1 VPKTQNVAPSCTTL
15 PSWASSAGGG
25 PRPAGSD
32 RPIVD
37 AVDAVEH
44 PAASTIITAAT
55 KAHRTAHDSVQ
66 VVGFL
71 DRAKKL
77 AEQAKSVAEQ
87 AKEVAEGALSEA
99 KAKAQSAS
107 GGDGGRSSSSS
118 AAPATDPRMGTS
130 YVPGML
136 GRPGWREQ
144 GLIDP
149 AALLPIDERDRAGV
163 PHSTKSEIVEEP
175 FGMGRR
181 WRAGGRA
188 VGLFYR
194 LYPEHRSWEPPGGRT
209 PVPDMQGVWQASLPD
224 GSALVFLAG
233 AGAEV
238 VLETDGLEDTTRS
251 DLALVVARQLAG

>member
-1 VPKTQNVAPSCTTL
+1 M
-15 PSWASSAGGG
+15 
-25 PRPAGSD
+25 
-32 RPIVD
+32 
-37 AVDAVEH
+37 
-44 PAASTIITAAT
+44 AAATIPITAKT
-55 KAHRTAHDSVQ
+55 HRTRHDSVLP
-66 VVGFL
+66 VGFL

-77 AEQAKSVAEQ
+77 AEQARSVAEQ

-99 KAKAQSAS
+99 RAKAESA
-107 GGDGGRSSSSS
+107 GTAGSSPT
-118 AAPATDPRMGTS
+118 AADPRMGTS

-144 GLIDP
+144 GLTDP
-149 AALLPIDERDRAGV
+149 AAVLPIAERDRAGV
-163 PHSTKSEIVEEP
+163 PHSTRSEIVEES

-181 WRAGGRA
+181 WRAGERA

-209 PVPDMQGVWQASLPD
+209 PVPGIDGAWQASLPG

-238 VLETDGLEDTTRS
+238 VLETDGIDDTTRS
-251 DLALVVARQLAG
+251 DLVHAVARQLAQ